1 MVAHVRGRLT
11 TDPLNFED
19 IIADIRKGEIK
30 IPKFQRPFVWKEDQ
44 AIKLVDSIARGYP
57 VGSVLLWRTADKL
70 NSERELGTFQLP
82 QTDEMT
88 PTKYVLDGQQR
99 ITVVYSAFGAAPTDP
114 GFKPVYDLRN
124 EAFHVGTDALQ
135 VHHFPL
141 RYVYRTTDLLNFR
154 TALQTLDDREVL
166 QERLDALI
174 GAITGYRIPVVE
186 LRDLTVEEVCPIFER
201 INSSGTRLSTFD
213 LIAAATWSKTF
224 DLAAHAEG
232 IASELAPK
240 GFDGISNETILKC
253 ISVVLIESVK
263 KEDVLRIR
271 ELGEQRISDA
281 TNRTK
286 EALRKAI
293 DLLQKEFSIQAMSFL
308 PYEAHMICLTK
319 VFGEVKSLDAA
330 QLKRLRQWFWLTSF
344 SEHFRGASE
353 AFVTS
358 SSREAVK
365 WIVKGEGECARFGSA
380 PTAANL
386 IDTKFHFRAA
396 VVKAYV
402 IALAKAKPRNITNG
416 ATVDLVECLS
426 SYNAKQFH
434 HIFPQA
440 WLKRENKKNIDSL
453 ANICMLA
460 AAENLAVSD
469 TPATEYIP
477 RAISEHG
484 VDVDDVFSANLMP
497 STTELDYSAVDYE
510 TFLKKRAEK
519 IATHIGKLCEG

>member
-99 ITVVYSAFGAAPTDP
+99 ITVVYSSFGAAPTDP

-124 EAFHVGTDALQ
+124 ETFHVGTDALQ
-135 VHHFPL
+135 IHHFPL

-213 LIAAATWSKTF
+213 LIAAAT
-224 DLAAHAEG
+224 
-232 IASELAPK
+232 
-240 GFDGISNETILKC
+240 
-253 ISVVLIESVK
+253 
-263 KEDVLRIR
+263 
-271 ELGEQRISDA
+271 
-281 TNRTK
+281 
-286 EALRKAI
+286 
-293 DLLQKEFSIQAMSFL
+293 
-308 PYEAHMICLTK
+308 
-319 VFGEVKSLDAA
+319 
-330 QLKRLRQWFWLTSF
+330 
-344 SEHFRGASE
+344 
-353 AFVTS
+353 
-358 SSREAVK
+358 
-365 WIVKGEGECARFGSA
+365 
-380 PTAANL
+380 
-386 IDTKFHFRAA
+386 
-396 VVKAYV
+396 
-402 IALAKAKPRNITNG
+402 
-416 ATVDLVECLS
+416 
-426 SYNAKQFH
+426 
-434 HIFPQA
+434 
-440 WLKRENKKNIDSL
+440 
-453 ANICMLA
+453 
-460 AAENLAVSD
+460 
-469 TPATEYIP
+469 
-477 RAISEHG
+477 
-484 VDVDDVFSANLMP
+484 
-497 STTELDYSAVDYE
+497 
-510 TFLKKRAEK
+510 
-519 IATHIGKLCEG
+519 